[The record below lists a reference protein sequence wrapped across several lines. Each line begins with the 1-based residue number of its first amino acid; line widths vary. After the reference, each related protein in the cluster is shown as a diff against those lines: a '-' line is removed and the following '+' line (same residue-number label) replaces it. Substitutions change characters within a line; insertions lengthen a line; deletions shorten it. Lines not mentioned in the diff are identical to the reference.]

1 MISYQMMWKTISR
14 IGKEAGIKKRTNP
27 HILRHS
33 RATVLANYLTEAQMC
48 EFFGWTQGSRMSR
61 TYVHLSGR
69 DIDKAIN
76 KIYGL
81 EEEEDEK
88 ERTIQPQK
96 CPRCGY
102 INAPTDRYCGRCALI
117 LDEKERLRLEM
128 EEPRIAKDLMNYIM
142 QNPEILGQVAEM
154 IEFVGKIR
162 ET

>member
-1 MISYQMMWKTISR
+1 
-14 IGKEAGIKKRTNP
+14 
-27 HILRHS
+27 
-33 RATVLANYLTEAQMC
+33 
-48 EFFGWTQGSRMSR
+48 MSR

-117 LDEKERLRLEM
+117 LDEKERL
-128 EEPRIAKDLMNYIM
+128 
-142 QNPEILGQVAEM
+142 
-154 IEFVGKIR
+154 
-162 ET
+162 